1 MNEKELSELKSYTK
15 FIREKYGYIVPEFQ
29 EILDEVENDSLQNY
43 NNQSLHFKNGR
54 LFLHN

>member
-54 LFLHN
+54 LFYK